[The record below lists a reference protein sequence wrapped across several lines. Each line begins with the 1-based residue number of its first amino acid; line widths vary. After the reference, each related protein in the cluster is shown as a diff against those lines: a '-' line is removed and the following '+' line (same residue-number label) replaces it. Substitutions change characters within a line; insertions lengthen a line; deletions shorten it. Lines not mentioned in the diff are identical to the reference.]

1 MYHENAFPIPESAFY
16 TLSVKDAS
24 EPFNRSGIPILGTQH
39 GIWSARVGQGRL
51 AFVTLNMDRISSR
64 PVSQAKLR

>member
-1 MYHENAFPIPESAFY
+1 
-16 TLSVKDAS
+16 VKDAS

-39 GIWSARVGQGRL
+39 GIWNARVGQGRL